1 MAAPVAPIRKLRT
14 PILTW
19 RRIVFALFI
28 AVAADGVQ
36 LITGPIGW
44 VFADQAIDVVA
55 MLLTMWAL
63 GFHWLLLPTFALEL
77 VPVLDDL
84 PTWTAC
90 VIAVIALRRRAQR
103 HAATAAVVEAPT
115 GSLIENETNGVNAP
129 ANLQRVPPSRPAN
142 P

>member
-1 MAAPVAPIRKLRT
+1 MATALESIRPSRT

-19 RRIVFALFI
+19 RRIAFALFI
-28 AVAADGVQ
+28 AVTADGLQ
-36 LITGPIGW
+36 FITGPLGW
-44 VFADQAIDVVA
+44 MFADQAIDIVA

-90 VIAVIALRRRAQR
+90 VIAVIALRRRTQR
-103 HAATAAVVEAPT
+103 HAASATIVQTAPPALP
-115 GSLIENETNGVNAP
+115 SET
-129 ANLQRVPPSRPAN
+129 QRP
-142 P
+142 

>member
-1 MAAPVAPIRKLRT
+1 MAAPIESISKLRT

-28 AVAADGVQ
+28 AVTADGLQIV
-36 LITGPIGW
+36 TGPIGW

-77 VPVLDDL
+77 IPVLDDL

-103 HAATAAVVEAPT
+103 HAAAQAPT
-115 GSLIENETNGVNAP
+115 GLPVKM
-129 ANLQRVPPSRPAN
+129 
-142 P
+142 